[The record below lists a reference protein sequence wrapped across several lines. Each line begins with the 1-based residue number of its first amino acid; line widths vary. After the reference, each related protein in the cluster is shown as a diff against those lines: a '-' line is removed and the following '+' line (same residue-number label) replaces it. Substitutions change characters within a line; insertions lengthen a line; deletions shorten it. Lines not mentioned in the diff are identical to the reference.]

1 MRSHK
6 FQKTKLIVKKLH
18 KIRKNENV
26 SRLKKEED
34 KNNLTE
40 LSKELNKHEKYCD
53 HDDRV
58 KAIKFGGFW
67 GEIESKI

>member
-26 SRLKKEED
+26 SRLKKEVN

-40 LSKELNKHEKYCD
+40 L
-53 HDDRV
+53 
-58 KAIKFGGFW
+58 
-67 GEIESKI
+67 